1 MLNCLGSISCEPI
14 RAEQGG
20 MEAQHFFQHP
30 KISPMAGYSAKYRLN
45 NQPFRFL
52 FLFLFP
58 PFTFS
63 FFFPSSFPS
72 QKEKREKWK
81 QEQKFLFPFLF
92 HSKFHFRFYNKY
104 DRKVVLLIFK
114 KGMGEK
120 EKSEPWRTARS
131 SQNKKRRI
139 ECINIPL

>member
-30 KISPMAGYSAKYRLN
+30 EFSPMAGYSAKCRLN

-58 PFTFS
+58 PFYS
-63 FFFPSSFPS
+63 FFFLFSLFILS
-72 QKEKREKWK
+72 QKRKKEKWK
-81 QEQKFLFPFLF
+81 QELKKFFF
-92 HSKFHFRFYNKY
+92 SHF
-104 DRKVVLLIFK
+104 
-114 KGMGEK
+114 
-120 EKSEPWRTARS
+120 S
-131 SQNKKRRI
+131 
-139 ECINIPL
+139 